1 MFLNKVVLGATVVA
15 ASVGI
20 AAGSTAM
27 AQTTYH
33 QRHSIRERQQNQQRR
48 IDQGVRSGQ
57 ITPRGAAHAEA
68 NQARISNEE
77 HQMRA
82 ADGGHLTAQD
92 RHQLARQQ
100 NRTSRGIY
108 DRKHNAYTDPGVTP
122 NLPR

>member
-1 MFLNKVVLGATVVA
+1 MLMKKIIFGVTVMALSAGA
-15 ASVGI
+15 
-20 AAGSTAM
+20 AM
-27 AQTTYH
+27 AQTTYG
-33 QRHSIRERQQNQQRR
+33 QRHSIRARQANQQRR

-57 ITPRGAAHAEA
+57 ITPQGAAAAER
-68 NQARISNEE
+68 NQARISREE
-77 HQMRA
+77 HEMRQ

-122 NLPR
+122 KLPR